1 MRATLGLFLAVSL
14 LSTALAASSLPS
26 QTLSHGPT
34 TLISGLP
41 GFTVLDNVW
50 YRNRTFYILEDEGEI
65 PQTDRLLSLSGSSS
79 GTQSVER
86 VNWKEMVSYNVE
98 DGSPKEAQ
106 AKPDVEIK
114 ELHGITLFFN
124 DGWDGKW
131 SGYKWLY
138 HMVAEALLGSLSI
151 LSSVPPLSTS
161 IQSQGQGQAQDTSQG
176 RVTYGGDGKLPD
188 RLVIAWDYNWDARY
202 GLPRAVAEALFGDDK
217 LIEPEEWTQMT
228 SQDTWIYFERVLL
241 VDRNTAHRHNPLAR
255 QWFKMA
261 IDAYSLASS
270 PSFFFPTRH
279 ALLSNYDIPTYTR
292 SAPGL
297 RLSGKKPKI
306 VYVDRQRTTR
316 KFDVEVH
323 TQLLKQLKKIE
334 RAKKAVVVDAV
345 LEDLEKK
352 KQFEMFTDADVSMVM
367 NTDFCCSPNPSNRRS
382 FLAFTAMGWR
392 TNYGCLKVVLSLKF
406 CLLPLSSTTTLLS
419 VLHWATCTLS
429 GITIKYTLVTN
440 GYPKIRKTKPL
451 STMGHLF
458 LLMLIPLQS

>member
-1 MRATLGLFLAVSL
+1 MFLAVGL
-14 LSTALAASSLPS
+14 LPSALAASSLPS
-26 QTLSHGPT
+26 QVLSHGPT
-34 TLISGLP
+34 TLVSGLP

-50 YRNRTFYILEDEGEI
+50 YRNRTFYVLEDESEI
-65 PQTDRLLSLSGSSS
+65 PQTDRLLTLSRSNS

-86 VNWKEMVSYNVE
+86 VNWKEMVFYDGE

-138 HMVAEALLGSLSI
+138 HMVAEALLGSLSV
-151 LSSVPPLSTS
+151 LSSVPPLPTS
-161 IQSQGQGQAQDTSQG
+161 IQSQGQDQGQDTRQG
-176 RVTYGGDGKLPD
+176 LVTYGGDGELPD

-241 VDRNTAHRHNPLAR
+241 VDRNTAHRHNLLAR

-261 IDAYSLASS
+261 VDAYRLASS

-279 ALLSNYDIPTYTR
+279 ALLSHYGIRTYTR

-306 VYVDRQRTTR
+306 VYVDRQRTQR

-323 TQLLKQLKKIE
+323 TQLLKQLKNIE
-334 RAKKAVVVDAV
+334 KAKKAVVVDAV

-352 KQFEMFTDADVSMVM
+352 EQFEMFSDADIILGIHGNGLAHELWMPEGGIIIEILPPPTFQYDYAPVSAVLGHMHIIWQYDKIYPRYKWIPE
-367 NTDFCCSPNPSNRRS
+367 NRKNETLIHDGSP
-382 FLAFTAMGWR
+382 
-392 TNYGCLKVVLSLKF
+392 
-406 CLLPLSSTTTLLS
+406 
-419 VLHWATCTLS
+419 
-429 GITIKYTLVTN
+429 
-440 GYPKIRKTKPL
+440 
-451 STMGHLF
+451 
-458 LLMLIPLQS
+458 IPLDVDPFTKLVEALVDSMSFSYH

>member
-1 MRATLGLFLAVSL
+1 MFLAVSL

-41 GFTVLDNVW
+41 GFTVLDDVW

-86 VNWKEMVSYNVE
+86 VNWKEMVSYNGE

-352 KQFEMFTDADVSMVM
+352 KQFEMFTDADIILGIHGNGLAHELWMPEGGIVIEILPPPTFQYDYPPVSAA
-367 NTDFCCSPNPSNRRS
+367 
-382 FLAFTAMGWR
+382 L
-392 TNYGCLKVVLSLKF
+392 
-406 CLLPLSSTTTLLS
+406 
-419 VLHWATCTLS
+419 
-429 GITIKYTLVTN
+429 
-440 GYPKIRKTKPL
+440 
-451 STMGHLF
+451 GHLHIIWHYDKIYPRDKWIPENKKNET
-458 LLMLIPLQS
+458 LIHDGSLIPLDVDSFTKLVEALVDSMSFSYH